1 MHTCLK
7 KFFTI
12 KIENY
17 KNVNKHIYNALT
29 KFHAISL
36 KCMYFVSDEISAYIG
51 CRIDPV
57 EDAVGDSMDTED
69 DDKDVS

>member
-1 MHTCLK
+1 
-7 KFFTI
+7 
-12 KIENY
+12 
-17 KNVNKHIYNALT
+17 
-29 KFHAISL
+29 
-36 KCMYFVSDEISAYIG
+36 MYLVSDEISAHIG